1 MTINPLCSYCGQPSV
16 GWFWSRDQ
24 GIVAWCR
31 DHAAE
36 LWIEGVTDNECRRR
50 ELDEMGAEAA
60 EIDAYRVAN
69 DFKETR

>member
-31 DHAAE
+31 DH
-36 LWIEGVTDNECRRR
+36 VTDNECRRR